1 MPSTPTLRGPAPGF
15 TLIEFMLALTVA
27 AVLVTLALPAMRDFQ
42 QRQRIVSAANE
53 LVAHIN
59 LARLHAVNRR
69 EITVVCPA
77 EDRAGCSGSNRW
89 DRGWIVFR
97 DPDRDG
103 APNRESDVLRVAGRL
118 DHLHA
123 DSGGRTRIRY
133 LPSGM
138 AYGTN
143 QTIKLCDRESP
154 SQSRAVVVSN
164 PGRPRVD
171 DLPDHLDC

>member
-1 MPSTPTLRGPAPGF
+1 MPSTSMPRTPDRGF

-27 AVLVTLALPAMRDFQ
+27 AILVTLALPSMRDFQ
-42 QRQRIVSAANE
+42 QRQRIVAAAND

-69 EITVVCPA
+69 EITVVCPSLDGSA
-77 EDRAGCSGSNRW
+77 CSGGNRW

-103 APNRESDVLRVAGRL
+103 VPNRESDVLRVAGRL

-154 SQSRAVVVSN
+154 SQSRAVIVSN